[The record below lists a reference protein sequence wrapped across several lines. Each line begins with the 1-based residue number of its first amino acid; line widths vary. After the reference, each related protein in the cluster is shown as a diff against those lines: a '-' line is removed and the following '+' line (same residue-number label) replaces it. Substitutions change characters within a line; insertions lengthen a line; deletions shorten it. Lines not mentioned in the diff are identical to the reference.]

1 MLVSTYVEKSAL
13 CCAHT
18 VSAARA
24 RSAAI
29 GSAAACT
36 APRNTSK
43 AILPKAQDGQ

>member
-1 MLVSTYVEKSAL
+1 V
-13 CCAHT
+13 HT
-18 VSAARA
+18 ASAARA